1 MNARVGVFGGTFDP
15 VHHAHLRMARAF
27 ADELALDEVRLIPAG
42 QPYHRQEGP
51 RASAAQ
57 RLDMVKLAIAADA
70 RLTVDEREIRRHRP
84 AYTVDTL
91 RELRAELGAAAELWF
106 LVGGDSLA
114 ALSSWK
120 DWRELFRL
128 ANLAVA
134 MRPGFDPAA
143 LPPEVRQE
151 WQARQVSD
159 SVGEHHLAQLHV
171 VHLLRVEPALYPDAV
186 LAVRVL
192 QQQIVA
198 ALRRRQITLRDARA
212 EAQRALMHA
221 AVLRAVALDQV
232 LAVAQIEHE
241 GVAVA
246 AAPERVVALA
256 AFQDRFFAELV
267 GQQIVA
273 VAAFQHRAGAAL
285 AGQLV
290 IAGAA
295 PY

>member
-1 MNARVGVFGGTFDP
+1 MSARIGVFGGTFDP

-91 RELRAELGAAAELWF
+91 RELRDELGAAAELWF

-120 DWRELFRL
+120 NWRELFRL

-159 SVGEHHLAQLHV
+159 FSNRTASGTIRPLALPPLDLSATRLRAQLAADEP
-171 VHLLRVEPALYPDAV
+171 VEGLIDPAV
-186 LAVRVL
+186 LAY
-192 QQQIVA
+192 I
-198 ALRRRQITLRDARA
+198 RRQRLYR
-212 EAQRALMHA
+212 
-221 AVLRAVALDQV
+221 
-232 LAVAQIEHE
+232 
-241 GVAVA
+241 
-246 AAPERVVALA
+246 
-256 AFQDRFFAELV
+256 
-267 GQQIVA
+267 
-273 VAAFQHRAGAAL
+273 
-285 AGQLV
+285 
-290 IAGAA
+290 
-295 PY
+295 

>member
-159 SVGEHHLAQLHV
+159 FSNRTASGTIRPLALPPLDLSATRLRAQLAADEP
-171 VHLLRVEPALYPDAV
+171 VEGLIDPAV
-186 LAVRVL
+186 LAY
-192 QQQIVA
+192 I
-198 ALRRRQITLRDARA
+198 RRQRLYR
-212 EAQRALMHA
+212 
-221 AVLRAVALDQV
+221 
-232 LAVAQIEHE
+232 
-241 GVAVA
+241 
-246 AAPERVVALA
+246 
-256 AFQDRFFAELV
+256 
-267 GQQIVA
+267 
-273 VAAFQHRAGAAL
+273 
-285 AGQLV
+285 
-290 IAGAA
+290 
-295 PY
+295 

>member
-70 RLTVDEREIRRHRP
+70 RLAVDEREIRRHRP

-159 SVGEHHLAQLHV
+159 FSNRTASGTIRPLALPPLDLSATRLRAQLAADEP
-171 VHLLRVEPALYPDAV
+171 VEGLIDPAV
-186 LAVRVL
+186 LAY
-192 QQQIVA
+192 I
-198 ALRRRQITLRDARA
+198 RRQRLYR
-212 EAQRALMHA
+212 
-221 AVLRAVALDQV
+221 
-232 LAVAQIEHE
+232 
-241 GVAVA
+241 
-246 AAPERVVALA
+246 
-256 AFQDRFFAELV
+256 
-267 GQQIVA
+267 
-273 VAAFQHRAGAAL
+273 
-285 AGQLV
+285 
-290 IAGAA
+290 
-295 PY
+295 

>member
-1 MNARVGVFGGTFDP
+1 MSVRVGVFGGTFDP

-70 RLTVDEREIRRHRP
+70 RLAVDEREIRRHRP

-91 RELRAELGAAAELWF
+91 RELRDELGAAAELWF

-120 DWRELFRL
+120 NWRELFRL

-151 WQARQVSD
+151 WQTRQVSD
-159 SVGEHHLAQLHV
+159 FSNRTASGTIRPLALPPLDLSATRLRAQLAADEP
-171 VHLLRVEPALYPDAV
+171 VEGLIDPAV
-186 LAVRVL
+186 LAY
-192 QQQIVA
+192 I
-198 ALRRRQITLRDARA
+198 RRQRLYR
-212 EAQRALMHA
+212 
-221 AVLRAVALDQV
+221 
-232 LAVAQIEHE
+232 
-241 GVAVA
+241 
-246 AAPERVVALA
+246 
-256 AFQDRFFAELV
+256 
-267 GQQIVA
+267 
-273 VAAFQHRAGAAL
+273 
-285 AGQLV
+285 
-290 IAGAA
+290 
-295 PY
+295 

>member
-159 SVGEHHLAQLHV
+159 FSNRTVSGTIRPLALPPLDLSATRLRAQLAADEP
-171 VHLLRVEPALYPDAV
+171 VEGLIDPAV
-186 LAVRVL
+186 LAYIR
-192 QQQIVA
+192 QQR
-198 ALRRRQITLRDARA
+198 LYR
-212 EAQRALMHA
+212 
-221 AVLRAVALDQV
+221 
-232 LAVAQIEHE
+232 
-241 GVAVA
+241 
-246 AAPERVVALA
+246 
-256 AFQDRFFAELV
+256 
-267 GQQIVA
+267 
-273 VAAFQHRAGAAL
+273 
-285 AGQLV
+285 
-290 IAGAA
+290 
-295 PY
+295 

>member
-1 MNARVGVFGGTFDP
+1 MSARVGVFGGTFDP

-42 QPYHRQEGP
+42 QPYHRVEGP

-57 RLDMVKLAIAADA
+57 RLDMVKLAITGDA

-120 DWRELFRL
+120 NWRELFRL

-143 LPPEVRQE
+143 LPPQVRQE

-159 SVGEHHLAQLHV
+159 FSNRTASGTIRPLALPPLDLSATRLRAQLAADEP
-171 VHLLRVEPALYPDAV
+171 VEGLIDPAV
-186 LAVRVL
+186 LAY
-192 QQQIVA
+192 I
-198 ALRRRQITLRDARA
+198 RRQRLYR
-212 EAQRALMHA
+212 
-221 AVLRAVALDQV
+221 
-232 LAVAQIEHE
+232 
-241 GVAVA
+241 
-246 AAPERVVALA
+246 
-256 AFQDRFFAELV
+256 
-267 GQQIVA
+267 
-273 VAAFQHRAGAAL
+273 
-285 AGQLV
+285 
-290 IAGAA
+290 
-295 PY
+295 

>member
-1 MNARVGVFGGTFDP
+1 MSARVGVFGGTFDP

-57 RLDMVKLAIAADA
+57 RLDMVKLAIAGDA

-159 SVGEHHLAQLHV
+159 FSNRTASGTIRPLALPPLDLSATRLRAQLAADEP
-171 VHLLRVEPALYPDAV
+171 VEGLIDPAV
-186 LAVRVL
+186 LAY
-192 QQQIVA
+192 I
-198 ALRRRQITLRDARA
+198 RRQRLYR
-212 EAQRALMHA
+212 
-221 AVLRAVALDQV
+221 
-232 LAVAQIEHE
+232 
-241 GVAVA
+241 
-246 AAPERVVALA
+246 
-256 AFQDRFFAELV
+256 
-267 GQQIVA
+267 
-273 VAAFQHRAGAAL
+273 
-285 AGQLV
+285 
-290 IAGAA
+290 
-295 PY
+295 

>member
-1 MNARVGVFGGTFDP
+1 MSARVGVFGGTFDP

-159 SVGEHHLAQLHV
+159 FSNRTASGTIRPLALPPLDLSATRLRAQLAADEP
-171 VHLLRVEPALYPDAV
+171 VEGLIDPAV
-186 LAVRVL
+186 LAY
-192 QQQIVA
+192 I
-198 ALRRRQITLRDARA
+198 RRQRLYR
-212 EAQRALMHA
+212 
-221 AVLRAVALDQV
+221 
-232 LAVAQIEHE
+232 
-241 GVAVA
+241 
-246 AAPERVVALA
+246 
-256 AFQDRFFAELV
+256 
-267 GQQIVA
+267 
-273 VAAFQHRAGAAL
+273 
-285 AGQLV
+285 
-290 IAGAA
+290 
-295 PY
+295 

>member
-1 MNARVGVFGGTFDP
+1 MSARVGVFGGTFDP

-70 RLTVDEREIRRHRP
+70 RLAVDEREIRRHRP

-159 SVGEHHLAQLHV
+159 FSNRTASGTIRPLALPPLDLSATRLRAQLAADEP
-171 VHLLRVEPALYPDAV
+171 VEGLIDPAV
-186 LAVRVL
+186 LAYIR
-192 QQQIVA
+192 QQR
-198 ALRRRQITLRDARA
+198 LYR
-212 EAQRALMHA
+212 
-221 AVLRAVALDQV
+221 
-232 LAVAQIEHE
+232 
-241 GVAVA
+241 
-246 AAPERVVALA
+246 
-256 AFQDRFFAELV
+256 
-267 GQQIVA
+267 
-273 VAAFQHRAGAAL
+273 
-285 AGQLV
+285 
-290 IAGAA
+290 
-295 PY
+295 